1 MKKITGNTI
10 VGFLFAAA
18 GITLYISNATLK
30 SASAMGDPGP
40 KMFPNAVCIAILILS
55 VIIMVQSVF
64 KSEKPFKGALS
75 TPEGKQGCTRMI
87 LVLSDLALFLIL
99 WRYGGRGHFY
109 LPALYGLQRKTSV
122 LYYLFSGSDR
132 RSVFCVYDPAES
144 EFEYLLTD
152 RSGGHEC
159 RCSWPLG
166 QKSQSRLMR

>member
-1 MKKITGNTI
+1 
-10 VGFLFAAA
+10 
-18 GITLYISNATLK
+18 
-30 SASAMGDPGP
+30 
-40 KMFPNAVCIAILILS
+40 MFPNAVCIAILILS

-87 LVLSDLALFLIL
+87 LVLSDLALFSDPLEICAVS
-99 WRYGGRGHFY
+99 GGRGHFY